1 MLPHELILSCRF
13 AKLYSLVIKRLY
25 RETFSRPRGKSLQ
38 AALVSLGEWTSFSTE
53 MLKKNSDFI
62 GASQSQNDQQ
72 RLSSR
77 QQLFTNLRYHELV
90 FVIHQKYVQIVAA
103 LRLRKSVNQSIGEIF
118 VFSLLR
124 KFCLRTIYL
133 N

>member
-1 MLPHELILSCRF
+1 
-13 AKLYSLVIKRLY
+13 
-25 RETFSRPRGKSLQ
+25 
-38 AALVSLGEWTSFSTE
+38 